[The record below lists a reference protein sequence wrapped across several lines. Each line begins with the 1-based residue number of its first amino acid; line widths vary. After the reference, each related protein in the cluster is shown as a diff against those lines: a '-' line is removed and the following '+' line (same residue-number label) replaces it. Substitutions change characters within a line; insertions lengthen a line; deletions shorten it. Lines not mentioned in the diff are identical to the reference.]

1 MIQKIIS
8 EDCQDVKT
16 LNLLYQLIHNI
27 CITDQNIC
35 TEMVNKTGV
44 VDSLL
49 RVFQTHSKIKAEFY
63 ENILHVMSIVL
74 RHCDLDEETLIC
86 FLDMAI
92 NCLKGARKDYFQ
104 FFKPCKIILSV
115 VNA

>member
-16 LNLLYQLIHNI
+16 LNLLYQLINNI
-27 CITDQNIC
+27 CVTDQNIC
-35 TEMVNKTGV
+35 TEIVNKTVV

-49 RVFQTHSKIKAEFY
+49 RVYQTQSKIEAEFY
-63 ENILHVMSIVL
+63 ESILHLMSTVL
-74 RHCDLDEETLIC
+74 RHCDLDEKNLIC

-92 NCLKGARKDYFQ
+92 DCLKAARIYYFQ
-104 FFKPCKIILSV
+104 FF
-115 VNA
+115 